1 MDERTEAGGAP
12 VALTVA
18 GPSIARTG
26 MAAIWRVEA
35 RDTLGRAIPG
45 FGVVAQLGHG
55 SGRPYRGVTDAEGA
69 VEFEFTFSAPSP
81 AIEIQF
87 AAATEFAREDRFPD
101 HEHRESVT
109 CAVTTAES
117 PEMAE
122 MVDMTTE
129 NPGRGHRPALVRSE
143 AAASTQD

>member
-1 MDERTEAGGAP
+1 MDEHIEAAGAP
-12 VALTVA
+12 VALTVT

-26 MAAIWRVEA
+26 MAAVWRVEV
-35 RDTLGRAIPG
+35 RDTLGLAIPG
-45 FGVVAQLGHG
+45 FAVVAQLGHG
-55 SGRPYRGVTDAEGA
+55 AGRPYRGVTDAEGA

-87 AAATEFAREDRFPD
+87 AAATEFARADRFPD

-109 CAVTTAES
+109 CAVTTAE
-117 PEMAE
+117 MAE
-122 MVDMTTE
+122 IVDMTTE
-129 NPGRGHRPALVRSE
+129 NPGRGHRPSLVRSG